1 MAARLPGLLIALEGI
16 DGSGTTTQARL
27 LCDWLTRAGHPVHL
41 TCEPSTGPVGTLLR
55 RVLRR
60 ELGRALDP
68 AAVALLFAADRVDHV
83 VHELRPHLEAGT
95 HVVTDRYLSS
105 SLAYQSVGL
114 ELAWVQSINARA
126 PAPDLTIYLRID
138 PAVAR
143 SRRAARGEPEE
154 LFDDHGL
161 QQQISARYDEI
172 LGSDPTAGDWVPDP
186 SGSDWIRPDPAR
198 SSTGSGPVAILDGA
212 LALEQVRD
220 QVRTLVQKVA
230 PAIGS

>member
-1 MAARLPGLLIALEGI
+1 MPPRSPGLLIALEGI

-27 LCDWLTRAGHPVHL
+27 LCDWLARSGHPVHL
-41 TCEPSTGPVGTLLR
+41 TCEPSTGPIGTLLR
-55 RVLRR
+55 QVLRR
-60 ELGRALDP
+60 ALGRSLDP

-83 VHELRPHLEAGT
+83 VHELLPHLEAGT

-114 ELAWVQSINARA
+114 ELSWVRSINARA

-143 SRRAARGEPEE
+143 SRRTARGEPEE

-161 QQQISARYDEI
+161 QQQISARYDAL
-172 LGSDPTAGDWVPDP
+172 LGSDPSEGDWTLDP
-186 SGSDWIRPDPAR
+186 GGSGWIQRDPAR
-198 SSTGSGPVAILDGA
+198 SPTGSGPIAILDGG
-212 LALEQVRD
+212 LAPERVHD